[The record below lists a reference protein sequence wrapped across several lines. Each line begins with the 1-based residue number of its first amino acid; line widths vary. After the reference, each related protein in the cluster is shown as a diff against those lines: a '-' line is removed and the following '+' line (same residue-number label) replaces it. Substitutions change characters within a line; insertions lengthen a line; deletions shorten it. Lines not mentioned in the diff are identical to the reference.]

1 MADQRFG
8 VVIIG
13 AGIIGTSIAYHL
25 ARGGKASVA
34 VLEKESA
41 AGLGSTAKAAGGIR
55 AQFSSPVN
63 VELSRLSI
71 ERFERFEKE
80 MGVAAPFIQAGYLWM
95 ASTPGQLR
103 LFEANAAVQRSQGLK
118 IELLDRAGVEKKAP
132 YVRSDDLLGGIFH
145 GRDGYASP
153 ADFVAGYEKKARE
166 LGVSFFFR
174 EEVTGREGRTVR
186 TRTGSYAA
194 ENVVIAAGAYS
205 GRLGQVFG
213 LELPVKPVRRQ
224 CFVTEPMPEFPH
236 PIPMTIDY
244 TTGVYLHS
252 ESGGLLIGKA
262 DKDEP
267 SSFNE
272 NADYGFLEK
281 VAELAMGRVPAL
293 ENARIRTGWGGL
305 YEVTPDNHPII
316 GSAGEPGWWAACGFS
331 GHGVMHAPATGMLVA
346 ELLTTGRPSMDL
358 TPLRLSRFKEGSPN
372 LETNVI

>member
-1 MADQRFG
+1 MADKRFG

-25 ARGGKASVA
+25 ARRGQTDVA
-34 VLEKESA
+34 VLEKEAA

-55 AQFSSPVN
+55 VQFSSAVN

-71 ERFERFEKE
+71 ERFEKFEEE
-80 MGVAAPFIQAGYLWM
+80 MGVPAPFTQAGYLWM
-95 ASTPGQLR
+95 ATRPEQMR
-103 LFEANAAVQRSQGLK
+103 LFEANAALQRSRGLK
-118 IELLDRAGVEKKAP
+118 IELLDRLGVVRKAP
-132 YVRSDDLLGGIFH
+132 YVRSDDLAGGVFH

-153 ADFVAGYEKKARE
+153 ADFVAGYEKRARE
-166 LGVSFFFR
+166 LGVRFFFG

-186 TRTGSYAA
+186 TRSGSFGGDH
-194 ENVVIAAGAYS
+194 VVLAAGAYS
-205 GRLGQVFG
+205 GKLGERFG
-213 LELPVKPVRRQ
+213 MDIPVMPVRRQ

-236 PIPMTIDY
+236 PVPMTIDF

-267 SSFNE
+267 SGFNE

-305 YEVTPDNHPII
+305 YEVTPDNHPLI
-316 GSAGEPGWWAACGFS
+316 GAAGEPGWWLACGFS
-331 GHGVMHAPATGMLVA
+331 GHGVMHAPATGMLMA
-346 ELLTTGRPSMDL
+346 ELLETGRASMDL
-358 TPLRLSRFKEGSPN
+358 SALRLSRFKEGSPN

>member
-13 AGIIGTSIAYHL
+13 AGIIGTSIAWHL
-25 ARGGKASVA
+25 ARGGRKDVA
-34 VLEKESA
+34 VVEKEAA

-55 AQFSSPVN
+55 VQFSSAVN

-71 ERFERFEKE
+71 ERFENFEKE
-80 MGVAAPFIQAGYLWM
+80 MRVPAPFTQAGYLWM
-95 ASTPGQLR
+95 ATTPEQMKR
-103 LFEANAAVQRSQGLK
+103 FEANAALQRSRGLA
-118 IELLDRAGVEKKAP
+118 IELLDRAGVVKKAP
-132 YVRSDDLLGGIFH
+132 YVRSDDLLGGVFH
-145 GRDGYASP
+145 ARDGYASP
-153 ADFVAGYEKKARE
+153 ADFVAGYEKRARE
-166 LGVSFFFR
+166 LGVKFFYG

-186 TRTGSYAA
+186 TQSGSYSG
-194 ENVVIAAGAYS
+194 EHVVIAAGAYS
-205 GRLGQVFG
+205 GRLGGLFG
-213 LELPVKPVRRQ
+213 MEIPVKPVRRQ

-244 TTGVYLHS
+244 TTGVYMHS

-262 DKDEP
+262 DQDEP
-267 SSFNE
+267 PGFNE

-281 VAELAMGRVPAL
+281 VAELAMARVPAL

-305 YEVTPDNHPII
+305 YEVTPDNHPLI
-316 GSAGEPGWWAACGFS
+316 GAAGEPGWWLACGFS

-346 ELLTTGRPSMDL
+346 ELLETGRPSIDL
-358 TPLRLSRFKEGSPN
+358 SALRLSRFKEGSPN

>member
-13 AGIIGTSIAYHL
+13 AGIIGTSIAWHL
-25 ARGGKASVA
+25 ARAGRRDVA
-34 VLEKESA
+34 VLEKEAS
-41 AGLGSTAKAAGGIR
+41 AGLGSTSKAAGGIR
-55 AQFSSPVN
+55 VQFSSPVN

-71 ERFERFEKE
+71 ERFEKFEQE
-80 MGVAAPFIQAGYLWM
+80 MGVAAPFTQAGYLWM
-95 ASTPGQLR
+95 ASTPEQMR
-103 LFEANAAVQRSQGLK
+103 LFERNAALQRSRGLQ
-118 IELLDRAGVEKKAP
+118 IDVLDRAGVAAKAP
-132 YVRSDDLLGGIFH
+132 YVRSVDLLGGVFH
-145 GRDGYASP
+145 ARDGYASP
-153 ADFVAGYEKKARE
+153 ADFVAGYEKRARD
-166 LGVSFFFR
+166 LGVSFFYG

-186 TRTGSYAA
+186 TKSGSYAA
-194 ENVVIAAGAYS
+194 DHVVIAAGAYS
-205 GRLGQVFG
+205 GRLGSQFG
-213 LELPVKPVRRQ
+213 MEIPVKPVRRQ

-244 TTGVYLHS
+244 ATGVYMHS

-267 SSFNE
+267 PGFNE

-281 VAELAMGRVPAL
+281 VAELAMDRVPAL

-305 YEVTPDNHPII
+305 YEVTPDNHPLI
-316 GSAGEPGWWAACGFS
+316 GAAGEPGWWLACGFS

-346 ELLTTGRPSMDL
+346 ELLTTGRPSIDL
-358 TPLRLSRFKEGSPN
+358 SALRLSRFKEGSPN